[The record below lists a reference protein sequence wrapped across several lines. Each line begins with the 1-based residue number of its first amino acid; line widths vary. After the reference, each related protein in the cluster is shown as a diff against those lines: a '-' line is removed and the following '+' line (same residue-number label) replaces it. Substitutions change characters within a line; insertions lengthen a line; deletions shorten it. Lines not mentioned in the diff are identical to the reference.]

1 MCTAFSFIMNKVYK
15 SEESNLHAG
24 HRKRL
29 KNKYLTLG
37 IGSLKD
43 EEILELLLFYA
54 LPQGDTSNLAHRLLT
69 RFGSLSA
76 ILDTPRERLLEV
88 SGINEHSA
96 IYLSLLT
103 DVGKL
108 YRMDKIN
115 ADNLYESKE
124 KIGRYVTAFLGAER
138 RERTALLCFDRQRR
152 LISGEVI
159 FDEAVGQLSTAHIR
173 KICTRALGVGA
184 YSVVLAHNHTS
195 GIAEPSE
202 NDLSSTNAL
211 DISLGGVGVQL
222 IEHFIV
228 TDESYIGIKD
238 FIENNGYDNL

>member
-1 MCTAFSFIMNKVYK
+1 MNKVYK
-15 SEESNLHAG
+15 NEESNLHAG

-29 KNKYLTLG
+29 KDKYLTLG
-37 IGSLKD
+37 IGGMKD

-54 LPQGDTSNLAHRLLT
+54 LPQKDTAPLARQLLT

-88 SGINEHSA
+88 KGINEHSSLF
-96 IYLSLLT
+96 LSLLT
-103 DVGKL
+103 DIGKL

-124 KIGRYVTAFLGAER
+124 KIGRYVTVLLGAER

-152 LISGEVI
+152 LLSSEVI
-159 FDEAVGQLSTAHIR
+159 FDEDIGRLSTPHIR
-173 KICTRALGVGA
+173 KICSRALGVGA

-195 GIAEPSE
+195 GITEPSE

-211 DISLGGVGVQL
+211 EISLGGVGIQL
-222 IEHFIV
+222 IEHFVV
-228 TDESYIGIKD
+228 TDESYIGIKE
-238 FIENNGYDNL
+238 FIESNGYDNL